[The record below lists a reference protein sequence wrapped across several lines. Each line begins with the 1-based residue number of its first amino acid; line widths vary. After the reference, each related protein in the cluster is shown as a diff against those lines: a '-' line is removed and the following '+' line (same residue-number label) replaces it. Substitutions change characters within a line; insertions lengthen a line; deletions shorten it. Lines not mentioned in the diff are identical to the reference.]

1 MDLRDRFV
9 VALLLSLAAIAAP
22 AFAQAPPAHPQTA
35 PAPAGAAPAAGAPAM
50 SNYLIPIG
58 ATISLEAAKKAAAAA
73 SAEAHKN
80 HWLMAIAVVDPAGT
94 LVYYEKADNTQL
106 GSAVVAV
113 EKARSAALFKRPTKA
128 FQDAVEKGGAGLRI
142 LRLEGAVPVEGG
154 VPLLVDGKLI
164 GAIGVSGDLSE
175 NDAKCATAAAAALAT
190 KTASN

>member
-1 MDLRDRFV
+1 MDLRDRFGV
-9 VALLLSLAAIAAP
+9 SLLLSLAAIGAP
-22 AFAQAPPAHPQTA
+22 AFGQAPPAHPAAA
-35 PAPAGAAPAAGAPAM
+35 PAPAAGAPAPM

-58 ATISLEAAKKAAAAA
+58 PTIGLEAAKKAAAAA
-73 SAEAHKN
+73 AAEAHKN

-94 LVYYEKADNTQL
+94 LIYYEKADNTQN
-106 GSAVVAV
+106 GSAVVAL

-128 FQDAVEKGGAGLRI
+128 FQDAVEKGGVGLRI

-154 VPLLVDGKLI
+154 LPLLVDGKLI

-175 NDAKCATAAAAALAT
+175 NDGKCAAAGAAALAT